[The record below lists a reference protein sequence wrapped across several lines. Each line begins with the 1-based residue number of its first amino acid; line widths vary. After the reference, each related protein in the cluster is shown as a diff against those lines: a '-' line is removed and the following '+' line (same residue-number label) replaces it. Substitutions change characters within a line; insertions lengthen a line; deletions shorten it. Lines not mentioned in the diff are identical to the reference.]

1 MLRQYTLSDEDLQ
14 SRWGCL
20 VGALFVVGEQ
30 PVLLFA
36 AAGLVLVATLEEF
49 LLMWLLPEWTA
60 DVRGVCWLL
69 TQRRETGT
77 EMANSG

>member
-1 MLRQYTLSDEDLQ
+1 MFQIP
-14 SRWGCL
+14 GIL
-20 VGALFVVGEQ
+20 VPLHRNTQ
-30 PVLLFA
+30 LFA

-60 DVRGVCWLL
+60 DLRGVYWIL

-77 EMANSG
+77 EKANPG